1 MKFKHHMRSLF
12 LCFTLVAAI
21 TPIYASA
28 VDENLTQDVT
38 GQPST
43 SVSDSNSADD
53 TIINDSSPAEDADST
68 TEDTSP
74 SVQSGTITVSYLDGT
89 SGISGATFDIYK
101 VATRQE
107 HLTLAF
113 QLVDALADLDVNI
126 TTPDSDDIT
135 KLASAVTD
143 KQLPAAGSASTDA
156 NGKAEFSNVEEGL
169 YLLVQTKST
178 DNYED
183 TTPSLISI
191 PSTDGSYS
199 VTALPKSSRK
209 PETPTNPTTPSK
221 TPTTTPT
228 ITKSQSPKTGVDGM
242 DYSIPIAVMFGSGAT
257 LVGATLLKCTTKKST
272 KK

>member
-1 MKFKHHMRSLF
+1 MEFKHRMRSLF

-28 VDENLTQDVT
+28 ADVT

-43 SVSDSNSADD
+43 SVSDSNS
-53 TIINDSSPAEDADST
+53 TIINDSSPAEDADNVSDDST
-68 TEDTSP
+68 TEDASP
-74 SVQSGTITVSYLDGT
+74 AVQSGTITVSYLDGT

-156 NGKAEFSNVEEGL
+156 NGKTEFSNVEEGL

-191 PSTDGSYS
+191 PSTDGLYS

-242 DYSIPIAVMFGSGAT
+242 DYSIPIAVIFGSGAT
-257 LVGATLLKCTTKKST
+257 LVGATLLKCTTKKFT

>member
-1 MKFKHHMRSLF
+1 MKFKHHMHSLF
-12 LCFTLVAAI
+12 LCLTLVAAI
-21 TPIYASA
+21 TPVYAFAADESPAKDSA
-28 VDENLTQDVT
+28 N
-38 GQPST
+38 QPST
-43 SVSDSNSADD
+43 SVSDSNSTD
-53 TIINDSSPAEDADST
+53 
-68 TEDTSP
+68 DTSP
-74 SVQSGTITVSYLDGT
+74 TVQSGTITVSYLDGT
-89 SGISGATFDIYK
+89 NGISGAAFDIYK
-101 VATRQE
+101 IATRQE

-113 QLVDALADLDVNI
+113 QLVDDLADLDVNI

-135 KLASAVTD
+135 KLASAVTE
-143 KQLPAAGSASTDA
+143 KQLSAVGSASTDA

-178 DNYED
+178 DKYED

-209 PETPTNPTTPSK
+209 PETPTNPTTPSQ

-242 DYSIPIAVMFGSGAT
+242 DYSIPMTVMLGSGAT
-257 LVGATLLKCTTKKST
+257 LVGATLLKCATKKSA